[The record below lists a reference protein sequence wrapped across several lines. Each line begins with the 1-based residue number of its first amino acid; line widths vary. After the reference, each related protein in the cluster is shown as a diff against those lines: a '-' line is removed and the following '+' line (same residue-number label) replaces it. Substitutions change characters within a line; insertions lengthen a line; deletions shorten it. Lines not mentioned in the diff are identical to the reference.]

1 MPDFF
6 FFLFLRLLLEET
18 CVATSAATTVG
29 AALTVETREDRA
41 PCGSATTTV
50 ATAVVHQ
57 PHPVGP
63 RPKSPVARGVELWHE
78 CEWSQTIPPR
88 IRAIAFLFSQIEIP
102 C

>member
-1 MPDFF
+1 
-6 FFLFLRLLLEET
+6 LRLLLEET

-50 ATAVVHQ
+50 AAAVVHQ

-63 RPKSPVARGVELWHE
+63 RPNRRWRGVELWHA
-78 CEWSQTIPPR
+78 CEWTQTIPPR
-88 IRAIAFLFSQIEIP
+88 IRAIAFLLSQIEIP

>member
-18 CVATSAATTVG
+18 SVATTVG

-50 ATAVVHQ
+50 ATADATLAK
-57 PHPVGP
+57 GAR
-63 RPKSPVARGVELWHE
+63 RPKHS
-78 CEWSQTIPPR
+78 
-88 IRAIAFLFSQIEIP
+88 
-102 C
+102 